1 MVYID
6 PEKWRPSMHAWAIDS
21 GKTRTTTSHGSSGGG
36 GWVNLEDDK
45 PILGLDGN
53 KEVDEK
59 NSTFLLLFVT
69 FLLPLGLANG

>member
-6 PEKWRPSMHAWAIDS
+6 PEKWRPSMHAWVIDS
-21 GKTRTTTSHGSSGGG
+21 EKTRTTISHGNSSGA

-53 KEVDEK
+53 KEVTK
-59 NSTFLLLFVT
+59 KILHSFFFLYLFFFLL
-69 FLLPLGLANG
+69 A